1 MTAILGVILI
11 MFGGLASGA
20 FYLPLKY
27 VKNWSWE
34 TGWLIQGI
42 SAWVLPPWIIAMI
55 TVPSLFSIIGQSPS
69 NSIWLPILFGF
80 GWGIGGLTWGLSI
93 RYLGIGLGNA
103 LPLGL
108 TSALSISAVPSR

>member
-42 SAWVLPPWIIAMI
+42 SAWVLAPWIIAMI

-69 NSIWLPILFGF
+69 NESYLVIDKIIDSAEKNINMKRIEAMCHFYGKPLPSQLQEAPHF
-80 GWGIGGLTWGLSI
+80 LL
-93 RYLGIGLGNA
+93 
-103 LPLGL
+103 
-108 TSALSISAVPSR
+108 